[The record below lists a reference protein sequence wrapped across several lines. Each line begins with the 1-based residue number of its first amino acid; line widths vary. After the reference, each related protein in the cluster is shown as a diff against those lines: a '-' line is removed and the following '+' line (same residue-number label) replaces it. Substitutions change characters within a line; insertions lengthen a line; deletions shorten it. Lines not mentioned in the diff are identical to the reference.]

1 MRAPSAL
8 DLLKFCFCIMIY
20 ANDLLIF
27 FDFGSKH
34 FRLFAVRQKFYELL
48 VNCIPPESI
57 LKVT

>member
-1 MRAPSAL
+1 MRAASAL
-8 DLLKFCFCIMIY
+8 DLLKFCLRVTIY
-20 ANDLLIF
+20 ASDLLIF
-27 FDFGSKH
+27 FDFVSER